1 MPIHVYLWFNA
12 FLTCDEKSTRQPASI
27 SHARAVLIIALVATI
42 WGFGFPATRI
52 VLDGGLSVGALMG
65 LRFPL
70 AGLVMFAIIRAKGIP
85 ITRRGVLDGIWLG
98 LVLVV
103 VFWLQ
108 TDGMRFTTTAK
119 AGFITG
125 LYVLFTPLVAVVIG
139 QRVKLASALGA
150 LIAVYGMY
158 LLVHL
163 RGGWWSGWNRGDVEI
178 LLCAILCGVHIV
190 MMGAFTR
197 RSEAWLLAG
206 SQVMICGVVSVVVTA
221 FLPSPYGFQNAFA
234 ALSHWPVAGAA
245 LYLALGS
252 TVFAFWGQATAQTRL
267 GPDRVGGAVQPG
279 AGGGGRAQRG
289 LAEGADVG
297 ASGCRRRAD
306 RGGHDRGRGAAVHV
320 PRDHGAGYEAV
331 RNAQPSAFS

>member
-1 MPIHVYLWFNA
+1 
-12 FLTCDEKSTRQPASI
+12 
-27 SHARAVLIIALVATI
+27 VLIIALVATI
-42 WGFGFPATRI
+42 WGFGFPTTRI

-125 LYVLFTPLVAVVIG
+125 LYVLFTPLIAVAIG

-150 LIAVYGMY
+150 LIAAYGMY

-163 RGGWWSGWNRGDVEI
+163 HGAWWSGWNRGDVEI

-206 SQVMICGVVSVVVTA
+206 AQVMICGVVSVAVTA

-267 GPDRVGGAVQPG
+267 GPTESAVLFSLEPVVAAVLSEVWLKEAMSARQAFGGALIVVAMIVAEALPYMF
-279 AGGGGRAQRG
+279 RAIT
-289 LAEGADVG
+289 
-297 ASGCRRRAD
+297 
-306 RGGHDRGRGAAVHV
+306 V
-320 PRDHGAGYEAV
+320 PDTR
-331 RNAQPSAFS
+331 P

>member
-1 MPIHVYLWFNA
+1 MTVRPPNTV
-12 FLTCDEKSTRQPASI
+12 
-27 SHARAVLIIALVATI
+27 SHGTAVLIIALVATV
-42 WGFGFPATRI
+42 WGFGFPTTRI

-70 AGLVMFAIIRAKGIP
+70 AGLVMFVIIRTKGIP

-125 LYVLFTPLVAVVIG
+125 LYVLFTPLIAVAIG

-150 LIAVYGMY
+150 LIAAYGMY

-163 RGGWWSGWNRGDVEI
+163 PGGWGSGHAPRGVFQEMNRGDIEI
-178 LLCAILCGVHIV
+178 LLCAILCGIHIV
-190 MMGAFTR
+190 MMGAFAR

-206 SQVMICGVVSVVVTA
+206 SQVMICGVVSVVATA
-221 FLPSPYGFQNAFA
+221 FLPSPYGFQHAFA

-267 GPDRVGGAVQPG
+267 GPTESAVLFSLEPVVAAILSIVWLKELMTPHQALGGALIVVAMIVAEALPYMF
-279 AGGGGRAQRG
+279 RAIT
-289 LAEGADVG
+289 
-297 ASGCRRRAD
+297 
-306 RGGHDRGRGAAVHV
+306 V
-320 PRDHGAGYEAV
+320 PDTR
-331 RNAQPSAFS
+331 P

>member
-1 MPIHVYLWFNA
+1 
-12 FLTCDEKSTRQPASI
+12 
-27 SHARAVLIIALVATI
+27 
-42 WGFGFPATRI
+42 
-52 VLDGGLSVGALMG
+52 
-65 LRFPL
+65 
-70 AGLVMFAIIRAKGIP
+70 MFAIIRAKGIR
-85 ITRRGVLDGIWLG
+85 INRRGVLDGIWLG

-125 LYVLFTPLVAVVIG
+125 LYVLFTPLIAVAIG

-163 RGGWWSGWNRGDVEI
+163 PGGGWTGHAPWGVFGEMNRGDVEI

-206 SQVMICGVVSVVVTA
+206 SQVMICGVVSVGATA

-234 ALSHWPVAGAA
+234 ALSHWPVAAAA

-267 GPDRVGGAVQPG
+267 GPDGVGGAVQSG
-279 AGGGGRAQRG
+279 AGGGRGAQRG
-289 LAEGADVG
+289 LAEGVDVG
-297 ASGCRRRAD
+297 APGCRRRAD
-306 RGGHDRGRGAAVHV
+306 CGGHDRGRGAAIYV
-320 PRDHGAGYEAV
+320 PRHHGARHEAV
-331 RNAQPSAFS
+331 KKLTADS

>member
-1 MPIHVYLWFNA
+1 
-12 FLTCDEKSTRQPASI
+12 
-27 SHARAVLIIALVATI
+27 
-42 WGFGFPATRI
+42 
-52 VLDGGLSVGALMG
+52 
-65 LRFPL
+65 
-70 AGLVMFAIIRAKGIP
+70 MFAIIRSKGIP
-85 ITRRGVLDGIWLG
+85 INRRGVVDGIWLG

-125 LYVLFTPLVAVVIG
+125 LYVLFTPLIAVAIG

-163 RGGWWSGWNRGDVEI
+163 RGAWWTGWNRGDIEI

-206 SQVMICGVVSVVVTA
+206 AQVMICGVVSVVATA

-267 GPDRVGGAVQPG
+267 GPTESAVLFSLEPVVAAVLSVVWLKESLSTRQAVGGALIVVAMIVAEALPYMF
-279 AGGGGRAQRG
+279 RAIT
-289 LAEGADVG
+289 
-297 ASGCRRRAD
+297 
-306 RGGHDRGRGAAVHV
+306 V
-320 PRDHGAGYEAV
+320 PDTR
-331 RNAQPSAFS
+331 P

>member
-1 MPIHVYLWFNA
+1 MLEGRGAAQNPV
-12 FLTCDEKSTRQPASI
+12 
-27 SHARAVLIIALVATI
+27 SHGTAVLIIALVATV
-42 WGFGFPATRI
+42 WGFGFPATHI
-52 VLDGGLSVGALMG
+52 VLNGGLSVGALMG

-70 AGLVMFAIIRAKGIP
+70 AGLVMLVIIRAKGIA

-125 LYVLFTPLVAVVIG
+125 LYVLFTPLIAVVIG
-139 QRVKLASALGA
+139 QRVKLASAVGA
-150 LIAVYGMY
+150 VIATYGMY

-163 RGGWWSGWNRGDVEI
+163 RGAWWSGWNRGDIEI

-190 MMGAFTR
+190 MMGAFSR

-206 SQVMICGVVSVVVTA
+206 SQVMICGVVSVAVTA

-234 ALSHWPVAGAA
+234 ALSRWPVALAA

-267 GPDRVGGAVQPG
+267 GPTESAVLFSLEPVVAAVLSVVWLKEPMTARQAVGGALIVVAMIVAEALPRMF
-279 AGGGGRAQRG
+279 RAIT
-289 LAEGADVG
+289 
-297 ASGCRRRAD
+297 
-306 RGGHDRGRGAAVHV
+306 V
-320 PRDHGAGYEAV
+320 PDTR
-331 RNAQPSAFS
+331 P

>member
-1 MPIHVYLWFNA
+1 MHRSP
-12 FLTCDEKSTRQPASI
+12 SQSASI

-70 AGLVMFAIIRAKGIP
+70 AGLVMFIIIRAKGIP
-85 ITRRGVLDGIWLG
+85 IVRRGVLDGIWLG

-125 LYVLFTPLVAVVIG
+125 LYVLFTPLIAVAIG

-150 LIAVYGMY
+150 LGAVYGMY

-163 RGGWWSGWNRGDVEI
+163 RGAWWSGWNRGDVEI

-206 SQVMICGVVSVVVTA
+206 SQVMICGVVSVGVTV

-267 GPDRVGGAVQPG
+267 GPTESAVLFSLEPVVAAVLSVVWLKESMSPRQALGGALIVVAMIVAEALPYMF
-279 AGGGGRAQRG
+279 RAIT
-289 LAEGADVG
+289 
-297 ASGCRRRAD
+297 
-306 RGGHDRGRGAAVHV
+306 V
-320 PRDHGAGYEAV
+320 PDTR
-331 RNAQPSAFS
+331 P